1 MQTKNINIERAPNN
15 NIDGGATRINMPEK
29 TVLMIQ
35 RGSHSIQNGLPEG
48 LQTNADAD
56 GAPPLPP
63 RTAIIFTPLPA
74 VSKPQVEVE
83 GYGPYKPVPPPK
95 PLPQQ
100 PIQSQ
105 QQGCLTP
112 PPYRMPPYPL
122 YNEPSI
128 PGATGLDTPVAAAS
142 PATQQ
147 GLHTHSSK
155 FPIEREVILS
165 STDKNS
171 KIPILHDYKKR
182 TKGAIAPDV
191 PPKQMAAW
199 TAQGQTHQILSPDQN
214 HSGMVQTP
222 HQQSDQNPVF
232 RATYHPAPQE
242 YYNGQATPSTGA
254 VPRQSWHGNDAPK
267 PAPRPYQEDFPQN
280 NSQQVSVQIEQSKE
294 PASKDK
300 KSMTKTY
307 HTIKDI
313 ISSRFKSN
321 KDNLEEKPEEPGLN
335 NVTEELRRSQRNIG
349 EEQTEKKS
357 SGGEQGI
364 YGKPRV
370 DPNIS
375 HQQHQYNQ
383 HIIQQQMLQ
392 AQQYQVSQQIKMQSM
407 YQQQL
412 VQTRSQEM
420 LVARPEEQIYYQNAY
435 GGTPQRS
442 GNRFV
447 VPGSREQNYVQMQHH
462 SQFTATKEKD
472 ERRQP
477 IAMERRSAQ
486 QIERDSQRQKSFEAR
501 RAASQP
507 QLAYEDDT
515 TPEMPDSRPQPQA
528 APTRRGSHGNIMEAG
543 SIIPASADTEKDSD
557 DGGFLKRNNS
567 KERRLEDKKPEVSQ
581 EEESKVTE
589 ALQGTP
595 RKRLEGEIGKIEGV
609 YNVGQRTKGE
619 DEGRGK
625 KNASGS
631 AASSDYDKTGQSSSN
646 ADSGRG
652 SAAYSSGRRPGGID
666 LNGDGCDTGQVQG
679 GHYRDH
685 HGGHD
690 SEWVDIVENELRH
703 ILEPKLHELSLQGN
717 SVGIANSTLSESI
730 SSMTPP
736 LPPLSPGEQ
745 SSPNITPRNSTRYK
759 HSSLP
764 YGSKPDYDGYSKSS
778 KLHTGR
784 ESAGNSRWHSSSNQK
799 HKSTKKMDHSAVLRG
814 KQIFGLDTTD
824 LTSTTTR
831 SLDLESMLDGQSDS
845 DGDIST
851 TDARAIRKQL
861 EGLETMYS
869 EVLKLLGVKKYS
881 GRYQPSDPRFSKRRY
896 GSMSSLPSSSVSS
909 RPIRDKRRAHEDRK
923 KVRDIR
929 GINKRFQRLE
939 SHVVTLARSVAH
951 LSSEMRTQHLMIQEM
966 ENIRGEIA
974 ALRTQTNM
982 LNVRSQSASR
992 VLNTSKDLPTLA
1004 NPTRVK
1010 KLTKFFGDEPPLL
1023 RLFLR
1028 KLGYEK
1034 YANVFE
1040 NERVGM
1046 VELPYLSEERLQK
1059 MGVPLGPRLRIMQE
1073 AQISVC
1079 KDNTLCIV

>member
-15 NIDGGATRINMPEK
+15 NIDGGGTRINMPEK

-35 RGSHSIQNGLPEG
+35 RGCHSIQNGLPEG

>member
-1 MQTKNINIERAPNN
+1 
-15 NIDGGATRINMPEK
+15 
-29 TVLMIQ
+29 
-35 RGSHSIQNGLPEG
+35 
-48 LQTNADAD
+48 
-56 GAPPLPP
+56 
-63 RTAIIFTPLPA
+63 
-74 VSKPQVEVE
+74 
-83 GYGPYKPVPPPK
+83 
-95 PLPQQ
+95 
-100 PIQSQ
+100 
-105 QQGCLTP
+105 
-112 PPYRMPPYPL
+112 
-122 YNEPSI
+122 
-128 PGATGLDTPVAAAS
+128 
-142 PATQQ
+142 
-147 GLHTHSSK
+147 
-155 FPIEREVILS
+155 
-165 STDKNS
+165 
-171 KIPILHDYKKR
+171 
-182 TKGAIAPDV
+182 
-191 PPKQMAAW
+191 
-199 TAQGQTHQILSPDQN
+199 
-214 HSGMVQTP
+214 MVQTP

-1073 AQISVC
+1073 AQISVYTGVTKKTHRARKLEDSVGDRRAGGRC
-1079 KDNTLCIV
+1079 RKSRAANHVRGVRDPQSSLRADCRTRWRLSSGAASLRGHRRARKFTVPLPFTVVEKPLVV